1 MHHRPLCRPPVLST
15 QPATGTLYPAWHH
28 RLLAWAL
35 GLAALLM
42 LLPGWATAQT
52 GTWSTTNPMDTARY
66 EHTATLLPS
75 GKVLVAGG
83 YNGRSTLASAKLYD
97 PDTHTWSTT
106 GSMDT
111 ARNQHTATLL
121 SSGKVL
127 VAGGYNINGTLA
139 SAELYDPDANT
150 WSSTGSMGY
159 ERYEHTA
166 TLLPSGKVLVAGGYI
181 NGTLASAEL
190 YDPATNTWSNTTN
203 PMVAA
208 RRNHTAT
215 LLPSGKVL
223 VAGGYNINGTL
234 ASAELY
240 DPDANTWSSTGSMGY
255 ERSAHTATLLPS
267 GKVLVAGGVGSGFLA
282 SAELYD
288 PDTHTWSTT
297 GSMDA
302 ARRKHTATLLS
313 SGKVLVAGG
322 RNINGALANAALYD
336 PGVPGVTAISPP
348 NGPTLGGTPVTL
360 TGTQFTGATSA
371 TVCGV
376 ALTGLAVVNDTTLT
390 GTTPAHAATATACN
404 VVVTTAF
411 GTGTGTALFS
421 YAKSSQTLAFGSA
434 PALVVGVL
442 PLGTLSA
449 TSSAAS
455 LDGLTTFSSLTS
467 SICTVAGSSVSAVA
481 AGTCTVAADNP
492 GNGDYDAALQVTQTI
507 TVAPAPIR
515 SATGTPPGASPITAS
530 FTGGTATCGFESAQ
544 FPSATAVGGTLPAGL
559 SFAQGAFGFTTTQCG
574 KGAALTLT
582 LTFDQPLAANTQ
594 LFKFNG
600 STWVG
605 FPASISGNTV
615 TYQVTDG
622 GAGDS
627 NPVEG
632 VITDPVAV
640 GAPLLAAV
648 VPTPVPTLG
657 QWALVL
663 LSLMAAA
670 LGAGALR
677 RNGGKF

>member
-106 GSMDT
+106 GSMD
-111 ARNQHTATLL
+111 
-121 SSGKVL
+121 
-127 VAGGYNINGTLA
+127 
-139 SAELYDPDANT
+139 
-150 WSSTGSMGY
+150 
-159 ERYEHTA
+159 
-166 TLLPSGKVLVAGGYI
+166 
-181 NGTLASAEL
+181 
-190 YDPATNTWSNTTN
+190 
-203 PMVAA
+203 
-208 RRNHTAT
+208 
-215 LLPSGKVL
+215 
-223 VAGGYNINGTL
+223 
-234 ASAELY
+234 
-240 DPDANTWSSTGSMGY
+240 
-255 ERSAHTATLLPS
+255 
-267 GKVLVAGGVGSGFLA
+267 
-282 SAELYD
+282 
-288 PDTHTWSTT
+288 
-297 GSMDA
+297 A

-360 TGTQFTGATSA
+360 TGTHFTGATSA

-390 GTTPAHAATATACN
+390 GTTPAHAATATACD
-404 VVVTTAF
+404 VVVTTPD

-421 YAKSSQTLAFGSA
+421 YMKSSQTLVFGTA
-434 PALVVGVL
+434 PVLMVGGAA
-442 PLGTLSA
+442 GTVSA
-449 TSSAAS
+449 TSSAAVV
-455 LDGLTTFSSLTS
+455 DGLTTFSSLTPDT
-467 SICTVAGSSVSAVA
+467 CTVSGTAVSAVA
-481 AGTCTVAADNP
+481 AGTCRVAANNG
-492 GNGDYDAALQVTQTI
+492 GNGDYLAAAQVTQDI
-507 TVAPAPIR
+507 EVAPAPVR
-515 SATGTPPGASPITAS
+515 SLTGTPPGASAITAS
-530 FTGGTATCGFESAQ
+530 FTTADGTATCGYESTQ
-544 FPSATAVGGTLPAGL
+544 FPAAAAVGGTLPAGF

-574 KGAALTLT
+574 TGATLALTLT
-582 LTFDQPLAANTQ
+582 FEQPLAANAKF
-594 LFKFNG
+594 FKFNG
-600 STWVG
+600 STWAE
-605 FPASISGNTV
+605 FPASISGKTI
-615 TYQVTDG
+615 TYNVTDN

-627 NPVEG
+627 NPADG

-640 GAPLLAAV
+640 GVPVAAAN
-648 VPTPVPTLG
+648 PTPVPTLG
-657 QWALVL
+657 QWTLVL

-670 LGAGALR
+670 VGAGTLR
-677 RNGGKF
+677 RQGHNRI

>member
-1 MHHRPLCRPPVLST
+1 M
-15 QPATGTLYPAWHH
+15 G
-28 RLLAWAL
+28 
-35 GLAALLM
+35 
-42 LLPGWATAQT
+42 
-52 GTWSTTNPMDTARY
+52 Y
-66 EHTATLLPS
+66 ERFLHTATLLPS

-83 YNGRSTLASAKLYD
+83 YDN
-97 PDTHTWSTT
+97 
-106 GSMDT
+106 
-111 ARNQHTATLL
+111 
-121 SSGKVL
+121 SS
-127 VAGGYNINGTLA
+127 
-139 SAELYDPDANT
+139 
-150 WSSTGSMGY
+150 
-159 ERYEHTA
+159 
-166 TLLPSGKVLVAGGYI
+166 
-181 NGTLASAEL
+181 
-190 YDPATNTWSNTTN
+190 
-203 PMVAA
+203 
-208 RRNHTAT
+208 
-215 LLPSGKVL
+215 
-223 VAGGYNINGTL
+223 
-234 ASAELY
+234 
-240 DPDANTWSSTGSMGY
+240 
-255 ERSAHTATLLPS
+255 
-267 GKVLVAGGVGSGFLA
+267 SGFLA

-288 PDTHTWSTT
+288 P
-297 GSMDA
+297 G
-302 ARRKHTATLLS
+302 
-313 SGKVLVAGG
+313 
-322 RNINGALANAALYD
+322 I
-336 PGVPGVTAISPP
+336 PGVTAISPA
-348 NGPTLGGTPVTL
+348 NGPTLGGTTVTI

-376 ALTGLAVVNDTTLT
+376 ALGSLAVVNDTTLT
-390 GTTPAHAATATACN
+390 GTTPAHAATATACD

-411 GTGTGTALFS
+411 GTGTGTASFS

-492 GNGDYDAALQVTQTI
+492 GNGDFDAAPQVSQSI

-530 FTGGTATCGFESAQ
+530 FTGGTATCGYESAQ
-544 FPSATAVGGTLPAGL
+544 FPSATAVGGTLPAGF

-574 KGAALTLT
+574 TGATLALTLT
-582 LTFDQPLAANTQ
+582 FEQPLAANAKF
-594 LFKFNG
+594 FKFNG
-600 STWVG
+600 STWAE

-615 TYQVTDG
+615 TYTVTDG

-627 NPVEG
+627 NPADG

-640 GAPLLAAV
+640 GVPAAAIN
-648 VPTPVPTLG
+648 PTPVPTLG

-670 LGAGALR
+670 LGMGTLR